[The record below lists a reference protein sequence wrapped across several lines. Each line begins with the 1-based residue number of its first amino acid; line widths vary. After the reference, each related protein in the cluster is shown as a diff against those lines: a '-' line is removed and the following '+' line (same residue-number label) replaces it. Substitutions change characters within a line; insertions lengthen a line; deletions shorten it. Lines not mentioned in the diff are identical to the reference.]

1 MSVISGGLIA
11 FLLMSFFQV
20 VSQSLVLSDELSA
33 FQHKQLIR
41 DEENIFLSS
50 RHLILYFHEH

>member
-1 MSVISGGLIA
+1 MKPGVCMSVISGGLIA

-33 FQHKQLIR
+33 FQHKQ
-41 DEENIFLSS
+41 
-50 RHLILYFHEH
+50 